1 MQLDVWRDVIPLR
14 DSKMPTI
21 ELITQQ
27 NAMKL
32 KNVRLRALQDAP
44 TAFSSTYAAEFQLT
58 DAEWLKRAARWT
70 DETSIAYLAVDA
82 GSACGIA
89 AGFLDKNDA
98 TRAHLVSMWVA
109 PTHRRRGIGQEL
121 VDKIVDWARL
131 KSARTLM
138 LLVTSNNHPA
148 IGFYQQLGFRM
159 TGWTEPYANDSALSN
174 LAMIRS
180 IS

>member
-1 MQLDVWRDVIPLR
+1 
-14 DSKMPTI
+14 MPTI

-32 KNVRLRALQDAP
+32 KDVRLRALQDAP
-44 TAFSSTYAAEFQLT
+44 TAFSSTYAEEFQLT
-58 DAEWLKRAARWT
+58 DDEWLKRAARWT
-70 DETSIAYLAVDA
+70 DETSIAYLVVDA
-82 GSACGIA
+82 DSACGIA

-109 PTHRRRGIGQEL
+109 PTHRRRGIGREL

-138 LLVTSNNHPA
+138 LLVTSNNNPA

-159 TGWTEPYANDSALSN
+159 TGWTEPYANDSALRN

>member
-1 MQLDVWRDVIPLR
+1 
-14 DSKMPTI
+14 MPTI

-27 NAMKL
+27 NAMLFKD
-32 KNVRLRALQDAP
+32 VRLRALKEVP
-44 TAFSSTYAAEFQLT
+44 TAFSSTYAEEFQLT

-82 GSACGIA
+82 GSPCGIA
-89 AGFLDKNDA
+89 AGFLDKNEA

-109 PTHRRRGIGQEL
+109 PRHHRRGIGREL
-121 VDKIVDWARL
+121 VEKIVDWARL

-138 LLVTSNNHPA
+138 LLVTSNNDPA
-148 IGFYQQLGFRM
+148 IRFYQQLGFQM
-159 TGWTEPYANDSALSN
+159 TGRTEPYANDRALSN
-174 LAMIRS
+174 LEMIRS

>member
-1 MQLDVWRDVIPLR
+1 
-14 DSKMPTI
+14 MPTI

-27 NAMKL
+27 NAMGFKD
-32 KNVRLRALQDAP
+32 VRLRALQNTP
-44 TAFSSTYAAEFQLT
+44 TAFSSTYAEEFQLT
-58 DAEWLKRAARWT
+58 DAEWVKRAARWT

-109 PTHRRRGIGQEL
+109 PTHHRLGIGRTL
-121 VDKIVDWARL
+121 VDAIIAWLRV
-131 KSARTLM
+131 KSVRTLQ
-138 LLVTSNNHPA
+138 LLVTSNNDPA
-148 IGFYQQLGFRM
+148 IRFYQQLGFQL
-159 TGWTEPYANDSALSN
+159 TGRTEPYANDPALSN
-174 LAMIRS
+174 LEMIRS

>member
-1 MQLDVWRDVIPLR
+1 
-14 DSKMPTI
+14 MPTI

-27 NAMKL
+27 NAMLFKD
-32 KNVRLRALQDAP
+32 VRLRALKEVP
-44 TAFSSTYAAEFQLT
+44 TAFSSTYAEEFQLT

-82 GSACGIA
+82 DSACGIA

-98 TRAHLVSMWVA
+98 TRAHLISMWVA
-109 PTHRRRGIGQEL
+109 PRHHRRGIGREL
-121 VDKIVDWARL
+121 VEKIVDWARL

-138 LLVTSNNHPA
+138 LLVTSSNDPA
-148 IGFYQQLGFRM
+148 IRFYQQLGFQM
-159 TGWTEPYANDSALSN
+159 TGRTEPYANDPDLSN
-174 LAMIRS
+174 LEMIRS